1 MNYKNEDYIAFT
13 GDTGDFNLLQ
23 NDDRLPEFA
32 LLFPNVNS
40 ILIPKKAEYNLRK
53 YVRKPLL
60 KAIDC
65 NIDVAVEKC
74 LVMLSNLAST
84 YYTEDKWKPLN
95 ATLLHQQSKSISNTY
110 IYTRIIDALKI
121 GTKTGAFIEVD
132 ESYEVGVQSKSF
144 RLTDTYLKAG
154 LIPYII
160 QNTCIIQVRNKMF
173 YKQLN
178 VALEN
183 PICSNLI
190 KMYPR
195 INLPTTEELVTIGRQ
210 LVKDG
215 CRTKKGKI
223 LTMRNKHKNEY
234 WTDVK
239 NRSFVED
246 NIELFEFLTGRGFMI
261 PASGDEKNGC
271 RVVDSFTLMP
281 GWIRN
286 EITVDGKKLKECD
299 YTALHPN
306 IAISLYH
313 GNESYISHQNLAE
326 RTGINIKKIKMEH
339 LSFFN
344 KNWFGMTESPLF
356 DYYSKNEADML
367 SRIYQDKKANGHK
380 ITSKKMFKVE
390 VDVMTDVVKYLN
402 SKGVFVLYVYDA
414 LLCEYK
420 DDAMVIET
428 MNSIILE
435 HGVTTRVKSHNLVI
449 EPLLEIYPKT

>member
-95 ATLLHQQSKSISNTY
+95 ATLLHEQSKSIGNTY

-121 GTKTGAFIEVD
+121 GTKIGAFIEVD

-210 LVKDG
+210 LVKDS

-261 PASGDEKNGC
+261 PIAGDEKNGG

-281 GWIRN
+281 NWIRN

-306 IAISLYH
+306 IAVNLYH
-313 GNESYISHQNLAE
+313 GNESYITHQNLAE
-326 RTGINIKKIKMEH
+326 RTDVDIKKIKMEH

-367 SRIYQDKKANGHK
+367 TRIYQDKKEHGYK

-390 VDVMTDVVKYLN
+390 VDIMSDVVKYLN
-402 SKGVFVLYVYDA
+402 AKNVYVLYVYDA
-414 LLCEYK
+414 LLCEEK
-420 DDAMVIET
+420 DKVFVIET
-428 MNSIILE
+428 MNRIVLE
-435 HGVTTRVKSHNLVI
+435 HGVKTSVKNDSLVI
-449 EPLLEIYPKT
+449 EPLPKL